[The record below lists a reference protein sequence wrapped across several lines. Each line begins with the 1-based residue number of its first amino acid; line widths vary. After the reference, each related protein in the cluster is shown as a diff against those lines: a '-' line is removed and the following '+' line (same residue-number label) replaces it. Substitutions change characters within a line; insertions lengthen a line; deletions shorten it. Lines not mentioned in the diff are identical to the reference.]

1 MEREESGLPSD
12 MTQNRTILG
21 HPAGLFVL
29 FFTEMWERFSFYG
42 MRSLLV
48 LYMVDHLFRTPEAGR
63 KVLGFG
69 AIGGWLE
76 AVFGPMGPQPL
87 SSQIYGL
94 YTAFVYLT
102 PFFGGMLAD
111 RVIGRRRAVILGGVL
126 MAIGHFL
133 MTVEAL
139 FFPALLFLILGNGA
153 FKPNISTQVGTLY
166 PPGDA
171 RRDRAFTIFYMGIN
185 LGAFFSPLVCGTLGQ
200 TFGWH
205 YGFGAAGVGMVAGLC
220 LYLFGQPTLAPER
233 RVRIAR
239 RMREK
244 LPLTRGERKRV
255 SALVLLCALNII
267 FWGVH
272 EQQGN
277 TLQLWSDRNTN
288 WRFLGLAI
296 PSTWFL
302 AFNPL
307 LIILLAPLLNLYWSW
322 QTRRG
327 TEPSSIMKMAI
338 GCFLAGAACAVMVFA
353 AQGIGPEERRSAAW
367 LFGAVFILTLGELYL
382 SPIGL
387 SLVTKAAPDRIAS
400 MMMGIWFLASF
411 FGNYFA
417 GFLGTFWE
425 RISHESFFLM
435 LTALGLGGG
444 IVIWMLARR
453 LENVVEGHNYGE
465 EKPES

>member
-1 MEREESGLPSD
+1 
-12 MTQNRTILG
+12 
-21 HPAGLFVL
+21 
-29 FFTEMWERFSFYG
+29 
-42 MRSLLV
+42 
-48 LYMVDHLFRTPEAGR
+48 
-63 KVLGFG
+63 
-69 AIGGWLE
+69 
-76 AVFGPMGPQPL
+76 
-87 SSQIYGL
+87 
-94 YTAFVYLT
+94 
-102 PFFGGMLAD
+102 
-111 RVIGRRRAVILGGVL
+111 
-126 MAIGHFL
+126 
-133 MTVEAL
+133 
-139 FFPALLFLILGNGA
+139 
-153 FKPNISTQVGTLY
+153 
-166 PPGDA
+166 
-171 RRDRAFTIFYMGIN
+171 
-185 LGAFFSPLVCGTLGQ
+185 
-200 TFGWH
+200 
-205 YGFGAAGVGMVAGLC
+205 
-220 LYLFGQPTLAPER
+220 
-233 RVRIAR
+233 
-239 RMREK
+239 
-244 LPLTRGERKRV
+244 
-255 SALVLLCALNII
+255 VLLCALNII

-307 LIILLAPLLNLYWSW
+307 LIFLLAPLLNLYWSW
-322 QTRRG
+322 QTRRD

-400 MMMGIWFLASF
+400 MMMGTWFLASF